1 MFTSAVSDWSIVL
14 SLLCREV
21 LKMSRVLFLIGH
33 PFGTHTQNNTW
44 QLLPSPQNYVHQ
56 EEQLPFK
63 QRQTQLVLTKI
74 LLPPPSQVR
83 RRPVEGP
90 PRSAQLPPQT
100 QMRRNARSARNHL
113 VLSKILLPPPSQVR
127 RRNLGGLAR
136 IAQLPPPSQ
145 LGSRRNQQRRRRMLR
160 ILKTSLKT
168 FHS

>member
-1 MFTSAVSDWSIVL
+1 MLRCSRVLYLDVTSAVSDWPPLWHTYTKQHLATPPFS
-14 SLLCREV
+14 SQLCSSGRTTT
-21 LKMSRVLFLIGH
+21 I
-33 PFGTHTQNNTW
+33 
-44 QLLPSPQNYVHQ
+44 
-56 EEQLPFK
+56 PFK
-63 QRQTQLVLTKI
+63 QWRTQLVLTKI

-100 QMRRNARSARNHL
+100 QIRRSPRSARNHL

-127 RRNLGGLAR
+127 RGNLGGLAR

-145 LGSRRNQQRRRRMLR
+145 LRSRRNQKRRRRMLR
-160 ILKTSLKT
+160 ILETSLKI